1 MIRAKIIS
9 ALVACAFLL
18 LVFGLIYL
26 EVIQGNKFKGL
37 SNKNSIRL
45 LPQSG
50 ARGKILDRDG
60 NVIVDSRLSYD
71 VMISPQGS
79 GKREEALMRLSQVL
93 KISQND
99 LREKVKKDYVSMS
112 LPIVIARNIDIKKA
126 IELEESKLDLPGVII
141 QPNPQRR
148 YPYNSLAA
156 HVIGYL
162 NEIDRWRLT
171 RLADYGYNTKDIVG
185 FGGLEEKYDYFLRQE
200 EGGLSVEVDHRGRF
214 VRVLGFKPPKNGKD
228 IQLTLSLKLQRIVE
242 GCLADRKG
250 SVIIMDPYNGEIL
263 AMASSP
269 VFNPSVFIDR
279 KGYTISGIFNNRDA
293 PLINRAISGTFPPA
307 SVFKVISAA
316 AGLETKKVSLSKTFV
331 CTGSTLIGKREFNCW
346 SKHGEENLIQ
356 AIAHSCDVFFY
367 KIGLLL
373 GPLVIHDYA
382 LKFGLS
388 KSSSF
393 ELPYEAAGLIPS
405 PLWKKVNRFQKWYEG
420 DTANLV
426 IGQGDCLVTP
436 LQMAR
441 MMAVFANKGYLVT
454 PCIVKGIDGKDVSVY
469 QKKSSHLGL
478 KDSTIENIRLGLKEV
493 VSLATG
499 TGNVLSGLPV
509 SVAGKTGTAQ
519 APPGLS
525 HAWFVGFFPF
535 ENPKYIICVFLERA
549 GPGYVSTVLAKQII
563 EAMINE
569 GAI

>member
-1 MIRAKIIS
+1 M
-9 ALVACAFLL
+9 
-18 LVFGLIYL
+18 
-26 EVIQGNKFKGL
+26 
-37 SNKNSIRL
+37 
-45 LPQSG
+45 
-50 ARGKILDRDG
+50 
-60 NVIVDSRLSYD
+60 
-71 VMISPQGS
+71 
-79 GKREEALMRLSQVL
+79 
-93 KISQND
+93 
-99 LREKVKKDYVSMS
+99 
-112 LPIVIARNIDIKKA
+112 
-126 IELEESKLDLPGVII
+126 
-141 QPNPQRR
+141 
-148 YPYNSLAA
+148 LA
-156 HVIGYL
+156 
-162 NEIDRWRLT
+162 
-171 RLADYGYNTKDIVG
+171 
-185 FGGLEEKYDYFLRQE
+185 
-200 EGGLSVEVDHRGRF
+200 
-214 VRVLGFKPPKNGKD
+214 
-228 IQLTLSLKLQRIVE
+228 LSLDK
-242 GCLADRKG
+242 
-250 SVIIMDPYNGEIL
+250 
-263 AMASSP
+263 
-269 VFNPSVFIDR
+269 
-279 KGYTISGIFNNRDA
+279 SGIFKNRDA
-293 PLINRAISGTFPPA
+293 PLINRSISGTFPPA
-307 SVFKVISAA
+307 SVFKVIPAV
-316 AGLETKKVSLSKTFV
+316 AGLETKKISLSKTFV
-331 CTGSTLIGKREFNCW
+331 CTGSTLIGRRQFNCW

-367 KIGLLL
+367 KTGLLL

-388 KSSSF
+388 KPTSF
-393 ELPYEAAGLIPS
+393 ELPYEAGGLIPS

-454 PCIVKGIDGKDVSVY
+454 PCIVKAIDGKDVSVY

-535 ENPKYIICVFLERA
+535 ENPKYVICVFLERA
-549 GPGYVSTVLAKQII
+549 GPGYVSSVLAKEII

-569 GAI
+569 GAM

>member
-1 MIRAKIIS
+1 MIRIKIITI
-9 ALVACAFLL
+9 LVACAFLL
-18 LVFGLIYL
+18 LIFGLIFL
-26 EVIQGNKFKGL
+26 EVIQGNKFRAL
-37 SNKNSIRL
+37 SDKNSIRL

-60 NVIVDSRLSYD
+60 NVIVDSKLSYD
-71 VMISPQGS
+71 VMISPQRSGS
-79 GKREEALMRLSQVL
+79 REEALMGVSRVL

-99 LREKVKKDYVSMS
+99 LREKIKKDYISMS
-112 LPIVIARNIDIKKA
+112 VPVVIAKNIDIKKA
-126 IELEESKLDLPGVII
+126 IALEELKPDLAGVII

-171 RLADYGYNTKDIVG
+171 SLADYGYKTRDYVG
-185 FGGLEEKYDYFLRQE
+185 FGGVEEKYDYYLRQE
-200 EGGLSVEVDHRGRF
+200 QGGLSVEVDHRGRS

-228 IQLTLSLKLQRIVE
+228 IQLTLSLKIQRIVE
-242 GCLADRKG
+242 DYLADRKG
-250 SVIIMDPYNGEIL
+250 SVIIMDPYTGEIL

-269 VFNPSVFIDR
+269 VFNPAVFVDR
-279 KGYTISGIFNNRDA
+279 NGSSISDIFNNRDA

-307 SVFKVISAA
+307 SVFKVISAV
-316 AGLETKKVSLSKTFV
+316 AGLETKKISLSKTFV
-331 CTGSTLIGKREFNCW
+331 CTGSTFIGRREFNCW

-356 AIAHSCDVFFY
+356 AIAHSCDSFFY
-367 KIGLLL
+367 KTGLLL

-388 KSSSF
+388 KSTSF
-393 ELPYEAAGLIPS
+393 ELPYEAAGFIPS
-405 PLWKKVNRFQKWYEG
+405 SLWKKVNRFQNWYEG

-436 LQMAR
+436 LQVTR

-454 PCIVKGIDGKDVSVY
+454 PYIVQRIDGKDVSVY
-469 QKKSSHLGL
+469 QKKISYLGL

-493 VSLATG
+493 VSDATG

-525 HAWFVGFFPF
+525 HAWFAGFFPF
-535 ENPKYIICVFLERA
+535 KNPKYVICVFLERG
-549 GPGYVSTVLAKQII
+549 GPGYASCVLAKQII
-563 EAMINE
+563 EAMVNI